1 MPYETATLQSGMV
14 LAAAVRSR
22 SDVLLVNAGQD
33 VTVGLIT
40 RLRNFAALEDGVAEP
55 LMILDDAGVSAD
67 AATAPDATAG

>member
-1 MPYETATLQSGMV
+1 V

-22 SDVLLVNAGQD
+22 SDVLLVNAGQE

-55 LMILDDAGVSAD
+55 LMILDEAGVSA
-67 AATAPDATAG
+67 ASVPVAIG